1 MFKKFISLL
10 IFITSFLLVS
20 NFELIRSSVD
30 CYMGDYEVCIEKG
43 KYYFSKSDSYSDL
56 FISIQ
61 LLKKGCEY
69 RSPESCAHLGMI
81 LMKKEGTINEAREY
95 LSKSCKL
102 KSKKGCFGLGMIYED
117 VLNEKAKAQ
126 DAYNNSCRF
135 GFKKACDINLEI

>member
-1 MFKKFISLL
+1 MRKVNT
-10 IFITSFLLVS
+10 IFQNQIHTVIYLSAF
-20 NFELIRSSVD
+20 N
-30 CYMGDYEVCIEKG
+30 Y
-43 KYYFSKSDSYSDL
+43 
-56 FISIQ
+56 
-61 LLKKGCEY
+61 LK
-69 RSPESCAHLGMI
+69 RDVNIDHRNHAHLGMI